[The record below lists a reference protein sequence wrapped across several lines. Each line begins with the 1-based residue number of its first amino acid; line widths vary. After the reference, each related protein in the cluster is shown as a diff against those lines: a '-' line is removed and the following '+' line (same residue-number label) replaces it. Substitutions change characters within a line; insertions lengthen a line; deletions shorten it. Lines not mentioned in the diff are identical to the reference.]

1 MAFFPFNRINNL
13 RAFNRAFC
21 SIPTAPTKTPA
32 DTDTPLANIATAQG
46 SKAMALDSKTH
57 RLYVPSMN
65 AGHFTILVL
74 DREMK

>member
-1 MAFFPFNRINNL
+1 
-13 RAFNRAFC
+13 
-21 SIPTAPTKTPA
+21 
-32 DTDTPLANIATAQG
+32 
-46 SKAMALDSKTH
+46 MALDSKTH